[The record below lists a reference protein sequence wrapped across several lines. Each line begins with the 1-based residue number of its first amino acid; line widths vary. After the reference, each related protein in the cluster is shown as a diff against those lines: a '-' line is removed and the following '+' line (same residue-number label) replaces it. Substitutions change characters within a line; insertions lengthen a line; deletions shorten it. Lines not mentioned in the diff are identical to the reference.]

1 MRENSVEGTLIVQVE
16 ALGGMALK
24 LMPTHAGVPD
34 RLIILPGGQHY
45 LVEVKQAG
53 AHPSKIQ
60 RWWHEKAAKIGH
72 PVVVLRG
79 SEQVRQWTSTLR
91 KEP

>member
-1 MRENSVEGTLIVQVE
+1 MRESAVEGVLKVE
-16 ALGGMALK
+16 IEELGGMALK

-34 RLIILPGGQHY
+34 RLVLLPGGRHY
-45 LVEVKQAG
+45 LVELKQKS

-60 RWWHEKAAKIGH
+60 RWWHEKADKIGH

-79 SEQVRQWTSTLR
+79 AEEVRQWTATLT
-91 KEP
+91 ED

>member
-1 MRENSVEGTLIVQVE
+1 MRESAVE
-16 ALGGMALK
+16 AVLKVEVEELGGMALK

-34 RLIILPGGQHY
+34 RLVILPGGRHY
-45 LVEVKQAG
+45 LVELKQKG

-60 RWWHEKAAKIGH
+60 LWWHEQADKIGH

-79 SEQVRQWTSTLR
+79 AEEVRAWIRSL
-91 KEP
+91 